1 MYFIITFQQLGEM
14 WNLNDATQDLDPGLN
29 QREYDLHAKVNQ
41 IRLLCRKGDINR
53 YVNNV
58 LSNNESL
65 FYLCQNCYILVN
77 RV

>member
-1 MYFIITFQQLGEM
+1 M

-65 FYLCQNCYILVN
+65 FYLCQNCCILVN